1 MQMRARVI
9 SVAGALALTLSVAL
23 SGSAYGA
30 TKGASATTAATQSKT
45 TGAQH
50 FEVYATNFEA
60 SYSPVYF
67 TGVINTVGTG
77 YKDFAEAEDQ
87 VYMPEAGGTLVIYHP
102 GLTQTEGT
110 TTTFDPVTCITHIFG
125 SGPVHFV
132 QGTGKLRT
140 VRGTGVVNLD
150 IRVFQRKKAD
160 GGCDNQLPPTGYIE
174 IAKGDLS
181 VTLN

>member
-23 SGSAYGA
+23 GGSAYGA
-30 TKGASATTAATQSKT
+30 PRGASETAATTASKT

-50 FEVYATNFEA
+50 FEVYSTSFEA
-60 SYSPVYF
+60 SYAPVYF

-77 YKDFAEAEDQ
+77 YKDFAEAQDQ
-87 VYMPEAGGTLVIYHP
+87 VYMPEVGGTLVIYHP
-102 GLTQTEGT
+102 GLTQTEGN

-125 SGPVHFV
+125 SGPAHFI
-132 QGTGKLRT
+132 QGTGKLKKIK
-140 VRGTGVVNLD
+140 GTGVVNLD
-150 IRVFQRKKAD
+150 IRVFQRHKAD
-160 GGCDNQLPPTGYIE
+160 GSCDNNLPPTGYIE
-174 IAKGDLS
+174 IAKGDLT

>member
-23 SGSAYGA
+23 GGSAYGA
-30 TKGASATTAATQSKT
+30 TKGAPETAATAASKT

-60 SYSPVYF
+60 SYAPVYF

-77 YKDFAEAEDQ
+77 YKDFAEAKDQ

-102 GLTQTEGT
+102 GLTQTEGNT
-110 TTTFDPVTCITHIFG
+110 ITFDPVTCITHIFG
-125 SGPVHFV
+125 SGPVHFI
-132 QGTGKLRT
+132 QGTGKFRK
-140 VRGTGVVNLD
+140 VKGTGVVNLD
-150 IRVFQRKKAD
+150 IRVFQRKNAD
-160 GGCDNQLPPTGYIE
+160 GSCDNELPPIGYIE
-174 IAKGDLS
+174 IAKGDLT